1 MLRMAVIGA
10 SGMARRHME
19 GILVNENSEL
29 VAICEINLERAKEA
43 AEKLEIADKVKI
55 YEDYM
60 EMVKAE
66 KIDAA
71 VVVTPDGTHREIV
84 VNLLNAGVDVLCE
97 KPMALNLADCKAMIE
112 AEKAS
117 GRKLM
122 IGQVCRYTPA
132 FIKAKELIDAGEIGE
147 LFYVESEYGHDY
159 MHMGDNHWRVDPERH
174 PIVGGGCHAVDL
186 LRWIAGDPEEVSA
199 YSNHKLLPKWPI
211 DDCTISIMKFPNDV
225 IGKVMCSIAC
235 KRSSLAI
242 RSQFYG
248 TKGTILCDNGSPEMT
263 LFKPVIDEN
272 GVDHGGGAPIK
283 IEIDINNHNATAEIA
298 EFIDILIND
307 KPVKTTGIEG
317 ASTVAAC
324 LAAVESSKVGGPV
337 KVKYDF

>member
-19 GILVNENSEL
+19 GILANENSEL
-29 VAICEINLERAKEA
+29 VAICELDLERAQEA
-43 AEKLEIADKVKI
+43 AKSLEIANKVKI
-55 YEDYM
+55 YKDYM
-60 EMVKAE
+60 EMVE
-66 KIDAA
+66 KEHIDAA

-84 VNLLNAGVDVLCE
+84 VNLLKAGVDVLCE
-97 KPMALNLADCKAMIE
+97 KPMALNLDDCRAMIA
-112 AEKAS
+112 AERETGK
-117 GRKLM
+117 KLM

-132 FIKAKELIDAGEIGE
+132 FKKAKELIDSGEIGE
-147 LFYVESEYGHDY
+147 LFFVESEYGHDY
-159 MHMGDNHWRVDPERH
+159 THMGDDHWRVDPERH

-186 LRWIAGDPEEVSA
+186 LRWVAGDPEEVSA
-199 YSNHKLLPKWPI
+199 YANHKLLPKWPVN
-211 DDCTISIMKFPNDV
+211 DCTVSIMKFPNNV
-225 IGKVMCSIAC
+225 IGKVMCTIAC
-235 KRSSLAI
+235 KRTSLSI

-248 TKGTILCDNGSPEMT
+248 TKGTILCDNNSPEMT

-272 GVDHGGGAPIK
+272 GVDHGGGEPIK

-298 EFIDILIND
+298 EFIDILISD

-324 LAAVESSKVGGPV
+324 LAAVESAKIGRPV
-337 KVKYDF
+337 KVSYDF